1 MYNEKDQS
9 VLIKNLMSKAQNTKA
24 NIIRQAAELFN
35 QKGYAGSSI
44 TDIMRA
50 TGLKKGGIYNHF
62 TSKEEL
68 ALQAFDY
75 AFSLVRQILWER
87 IKQEQNAISRLK
99 AMSSVYL
106 DYIDHPPIHG
116 GCPILNTAIESDDTH
131 PKLRDRAR
139 EAMDSWRKM
148 IIKIVEKG
156 IQKGEMRSDIEP
168 ELIATILISTIEGA
182 IMMSKLYQDPYHLQ
196 RAVDYLHNYLDSCV

>member
-1 MYNEKDQS
+1 
-9 VLIKNLMSKAQNTKA
+9 MSKAQHTKA

-44 TDIMRA
+44 ADIMQA

-62 TSKEEL
+62 PSKDEL

-87 IKQEQNAISRLK
+87 IKQEQNAIAKLK

-106 DYIDHPPIHG
+106 DYIDHPPIPG

-139 EAMDSWRKM
+139 QAMDFWRNL

-156 IQKGEMRSDIEP
+156 IKKGEMRSDIEP
-168 ELIATILISTIEGA
+168 DLIATILISTIEGA
-182 IMMSKLYQDPYHLQ
+182 IMMSKLYQDPSCLK
-196 RAVDYLHNYLDSCV
+196 RAVDYLHNYLDDCS

>member
-1 MYNEKDQS
+1 
-9 VLIKNLMSKAQNTKA
+9 MSKAQNTKA

-44 TDIMRA
+44 TDIMQA

-62 TSKEEL
+62 TSKDEL

-87 IKQEQNAISRLK
+87 IAKEQNAIAKLK
-99 AMSSVYL
+99 SMSSVYL
-106 DYIDHPPIHG
+106 DYIDQPPIPG

-131 PKLRDRAR
+131 PQLRDRAR
-139 EAMDSWRKM
+139 QAMDSWRNL

-156 IQKGEMRSDIEP
+156 IKKGEMRSDIEP
-168 ELIATILISTIEGA
+168 DLIATILISTIEGA
-182 IMMSKLYQDPYHLQ
+182 IMMSRLYQDPYYLQ

>member
-1 MYNEKDQS
+1 
-9 VLIKNLMSKAQNTKA
+9 MSKFLTKTQKTKA
-24 NIIRQAAELFN
+24 NIIHQAAELFN
-35 QKGYAGSSI
+35 RKGYAGSSI
-44 TDIMRA
+44 ADIMQA

-62 TSKEEL
+62 ISKDEL

-75 AFSLVRQILWER
+75 AFSLVRQKVWDR
-87 IKQEQNAISRLK
+87 IKQEKNAIARLQ

-106 DYIDHPPIHG
+106 DYIDNPPIPG

-139 EAMDSWRKM
+139 KAMDSWRNM

-168 ELIATILISTIEGA
+168 DLIATILISTIEGA
-182 IMMSKLYQDPYHLQ
+182 IMMSKLYQDSYHLQ
-196 RAVDYLHNYLDSCV
+196 KAVDYLHNYLDDCV

>member
-1 MYNEKDQS
+1 
-9 VLIKNLMSKAQNTKA
+9 MSKFLTKTQKTKA
-24 NIIRQAAELFN
+24 NIIHQAAELFN
-35 QKGYAGSSI
+35 RKGYAGSSI
-44 TDIMRA
+44 ADIMQA

-62 TSKEEL
+62 TSKDEL

-75 AFSLVRQILWER
+75 AFSLVRQKVWDQ
-87 IKQEQNAISRLK
+87 IKQEKNAIARLQ

-106 DYIDHPPIHG
+106 DYIDNPPIPG

-139 EAMDSWRKM
+139 QAMDSWRNM

-168 ELIATILISTIEGA
+168 DLIATILISTIEGA
-182 IMMSKLYQDPYHLQ
+182 IMMSKLYQDSYHLQ
-196 RAVDYLHNYLDSCV
+196 KAVDYLHNYLDDCV

>member
-1 MYNEKDQS
+1 
-9 VLIKNLMSKAQNTKA
+9 MSKAQHTKA

-44 TDIMRA
+44 ADIMQA

-62 TSKEEL
+62 PSKEEL

-75 AFSLVRQILWER
+75 AFGLVHQIVWER
-87 IKQEQNAISRLK
+87 IKKEKNAISRLK

-106 DYIDHPPIHG
+106 DYIDNPPIPG
-116 GCPILNTAIESDDTH
+116 GCPILNTAIESNDTH
-131 PKLRDRAR
+131 PKLRDRAKQ
-139 EAMDSWRKM
+139 AMDSWRKM

-156 IQKGEMRSDIEP
+156 IKKGEMRSDIDP
-168 ELIATILISTIEGA
+168 DLIATILISTIEGA
-182 IMMSKLYQDPYHLQ
+182 IMMSKLYQDSGYLQ
-196 RAVDYLHNYLDSCV
+196 RAVNYLHNYFDDCS

>member
-1 MYNEKDQS
+1 
-9 VLIKNLMSKAQNTKA
+9 MSKFLTKTQKTKA
-24 NIIRQAAELFN
+24 NIIHQAAELFN
-35 QKGYAGSSI
+35 RKGYAGSSI
-44 TDIMRA
+44 ADIMQA

-62 TSKEEL
+62 ISKDEL

-75 AFSLVRQILWER
+75 AFSLVRQKVWDQ
-87 IKQEQNAISRLK
+87 IKQEKNAIARLQ

-106 DYIDHPPIHG
+106 EYIDNPPIPG

-139 EAMDSWRKM
+139 QAMDSWRNM

-168 ELIATILISTIEGA
+168 DLIATILISTIEGA
-182 IMMSKLYQDPYHLQ
+182 IMMSKLYQDSYHLQ
-196 RAVDYLHNYLDSCV
+196 KAVDYLHNYLDDCV

>member
-1 MYNEKDQS
+1 
-9 VLIKNLMSKAQNTKA
+9 MSKAQTTKA

-44 TDIMRA
+44 ADIMQA

-62 TSKEEL
+62 TSKDEL

-75 AFSLVRQILWER
+75 AFSLVRQKLWDR
-87 IKQEQNAISRLK
+87 MKQEKNAIARLQ

-106 DYIDHPPIHG
+106 DYIDDPPIPG

-139 EAMDSWRKM
+139 KAMDSWRNM

-156 IQKGEMRSDIEP
+156 IQKGEMRSNIKPD
-168 ELIATILISTIEGA
+168 LIATIIISTIEGA
-182 IMMSKLYQDPYHLQ
+182 IMMSKLYQDSCHLQ
-196 RAVDYLHNYLDSCV
+196 KAIDYLHNYLDDCV

>member
-1 MYNEKDQS
+1 
-9 VLIKNLMSKAQNTKA
+9 MSKAQNTKA

-44 TDIMRA
+44 TDIMQA

-75 AFSLVRQILWER
+75 AFNLVRQLLWER
-87 IKQEQNAISRLK
+87 IKQEKNAIARLK

-106 DYIDHPPIHG
+106 DYIDHPPILG

-131 PKLRDRAR
+131 PKLRDRAK
-139 EAMDSWRKM
+139 EAMDSWRNM
-148 IIKIVEKG
+148 IIKIVQKG
-156 IQKGEMRSDIEP
+156 IKKGEIRSDVEP
-168 ELIATILISTIEGA
+168 DLIATILISTIEGA
-182 IMMSKLYQDPYHLQ
+182 IMMSKLYQDPNYLQ
-196 RAVDYLHNYLDSCV
+196 RAVAYLHNYLDDCSYRR